1 MSHAI
6 TELEHIIEQVKACQL
21 CPLGQMRTHAVAGEG
36 PPNAEIMLIGE
47 GPGYHEDQQ
56 GLPFVGQSGKLLEH
70 LLATINLTRE
80 QVFITNV
87 IKCRPPSNRD
97 PLPQEI
103 AACTP
108 YLHQQI
114 ELISPLL
121 LVTLGRF
128 SMAQFFPSSARIT
141 RIHGQPLRQ
150 DGRIIV
156 PMFHPA
162 AALRNPQWQNDMMQD
177 FAGIP
182 ALLEDARREHEAQN
196 PVESEPNDME
206 QLSLF

>member
-1 MSHAI
+1 MSNAI
-6 TELEHIIEQVKACQL
+6 TELEHISEQVEACQL
-21 CPLGQMRTHAVAGEG
+21 CPLGRMRTHAVAGEG

-47 GPGYHEDQQ
+47 GPGYHEDRQ
-56 GLPFVGQSGKLLEH
+56 GRPFVGQSGKLLEH

-103 AACTP
+103 EACTP
-108 YLHQQI
+108 YLHRQI
-114 ELISPLL
+114 ESISPLL

-128 SMAQFFPSSARIT
+128 SMAQFFPPGARIT
-141 RIHGQPLRQ
+141 RIHGQPLRR

-162 AALRNPQWQNDMMQD
+162 AALRNPQWQNAMMQD
-177 FAGIP
+177 FARIP
-182 ALLEDARREHEAQN
+182 ALLEEAGREREAQN
-196 PVESEPNDME
+196 PIEPEPDDMK

>member
-1 MSHAI
+1 MNNAI
-6 TELEHIIEQVKACQL
+6 TELEHISEQVKACQQ
-21 CPLGQMRTHAVAGEG
+21 CPLGQMRTHAVAGGG

-70 LLATINLTRE
+70 LLATIKLTRE

-87 IKCRPPSNRD
+87 IKCRPPNNRD

-108 YLHQQI
+108 YLHRQI
-114 ELISPLL
+114 KLISPLL

-128 SMAQFFPSSARIT
+128 SMAQFFPPSARIT

-162 AALRNPQWQNDMMQD
+162 AALRNPQWQNDMVQD
-177 FAGIP
+177 FARIP
-182 ALLEDARREHEAQN
+182 ALLEEAKRERAAQN
-196 PVESEPNDME
+196 PVGPEPDDME